1 MCNIYIM
8 INIAYLRSGR
18 SLISDSRVK
27 DFKILEK
34 KIQETIE
41 QNKSKRKID
50 YLKMSNAMK
59 QLLK

>member
-1 MCNIYIM
+1 M

-34 KIQETIE
+34 KIQETID

-59 QLLK
+59 QILK

>member
-1 MCNIYIM
+1 MYIIYIM
-8 INIAYLRSGR
+8 INIEYLRSGI

-34 KIQETIE
+34 KIQKTIE
-41 QNKSKRKID
+41 QNNSKRKID